1 VTQGRG
7 GLTKD
12 TTLRRLLA
20 TPTIIA
26 LGSALV
32 LTVPTPAHA
41 APPNDFG
48 NGCIATTSMGPSTV
62 VMTSKSAFNPLPITA
77 PITGVITKATFN
89 VPAVPP
95 IQTVIKT
102 LRPTANLNEYTV
114 ISQSASFNVNTG
126 NNSYDVRL
134 PVTAGDLLGAS
145 SSLAVL
151 LCTTASASDVIGA
164 AAGDVQPG
172 QTATY
177 VPTASRA
184 LVAVA
189 TVEPD
194 VDKDGYGDTTQDLC
208 PQSAAFQ
215 TVCPVIVLDSF
226 AAPSGNSITVVVA
239 TNNDATVKVLGTA
252 KVKGKKIKLKG
263 GTKTV
268 KPGALARF
276 KVKIPAAL
284 KAALAALPPGKTI
297 KIRLTASATNLVGQV
312 TTDKSSVKVH
322 GTKH

>member
-1 VTQGRG
+1 M
-7 GLTKD
+7 
-12 TTLRRLLA
+12 
-20 TPTIIA
+20 A

-32 LTVPTPAHA
+32 LAVPTPAHA

-48 NGCIATTSMGPSTV
+48 NSCLANTSVGPSTV
-62 VMTSKSAFNPLPITA
+62 VMTSKSGLNTLPITA
-77 PITGVITKATFN
+77 PITGVMTKVAVN

-95 IQTVIKT
+95 VATVIKT
-102 LRPTANLNEYTV
+102 LRPTGNLNEFTV
-114 ISQSASFNVNTG
+114 ISQSATFNVNTG

-151 LCTTASASDVIGA
+151 LCSTADASDVIA
-164 AAGDVQPG
+164 SAAGDVQPG
-172 QTATY
+172 QVATY
-177 VPTASRA
+177 TPTPSRA

-194 VDKDGYGDTTQDLC
+194 ADKDGYGDTTQDLC

-226 AAPSGNSITVVVA
+226 AAPSGKSITVVVA
-239 TNNDATVKVLGTA
+239 TNNDASVTVLGTA
-252 KVKGKKIKLKG
+252 KVKGKKVKLKG

-276 KVKIPAAL
+276 KVKVPSAL

-297 KIRLTASATNLVGQV
+297 KIQLTASATDLIGRV
-312 TTDKSSVKVH
+312 TTDKSSVKLH